1 MIIIDYSGIAISSVF
16 SQAKS
21 NKIEEDFLR
30 HIILNSLRMYN
41 LKYREKYGKMVIA
54 CDGGSWRKDY
64 YPQYKAARRK
74 NREESSMDWKEI
86 FRILNNVK
94 AEIIEHLPYTV
105 VQTDKAEADDVI
117 AALVE
122 TTQEF
127 GNYEPVMIISADKDF
142 IQLQRYDNVA
152 QWSPMTK
159 KLIADKNPTRY
170 LLEHVLKGDSGDGVP
185 NVLSP
190 DNTFTDSIRQT
201 ALRATKIDEWIA
213 ADKAGTL
220 QSVMPEETYR
230 NYIRN
235 RTVID
240 LERVPTEVRDAI
252 LTEYNS
258 APVKN
263 NSKVLNYLISKR
275 CNMLISSASEFF
287 TK

>member
-86 FRILNNVK
+86 FHILNNVK

-117 AALVE
+117 AALVK

-142 IQLQRYDNVA
+142 IQLQRYDNVS

-159 KLIADKNPTRY
+159 KLISDKNPERY
-170 LLEHVLKGDSGDGVP
+170 LMEHVLKGDSGDGVP

-201 ALRATKIDEWIA
+201 ALRATKIDEWIS

-240 LERVPTEVRDAI
+240 LERVPAEVRDAI

>member
-41 LKYREKYGKMVIA
+41 LKYRDKYGKMVIA

-94 AEIIEHLPYTV
+94 AEIVEHLPYTV

-159 KLIADKNPTRY
+159 KLITDKNPARY
-170 LLEHVLKGDSGDGVP
+170 LMEHVLKGDSGDGVP

-201 ALRATKIDEWIA
+201 ALRATKIDEWIS
-213 ADKAGTL
+213 ADRAGTL
-220 QSVMPEETYR
+220 QNVMPEETYR

-240 LERVPTEVRDAI
+240 LERVPAEVRAAI
-252 LTEYNS
+252 LAEYTS

>member
-41 LKYREKYGKMVIA
+41 LKYRDKYGKMVIA

-105 VQTDKAEADDVI
+105 VQTEKAEADDVI

-122 TTQEF
+122 STQEF

-159 KLIADKNPTRY
+159 KLIVDKNPTRY

-213 ADKAGTL
+213 ADKVGKL

>member
-16 SQAKS
+16 SQNKS
-21 NKIEEDFLR
+21 DKIEEDFLR

-41 LKYREKYGKMVIA
+41 LKYRDKYGKMVIA

-64 YPQYKAARRK
+64 FPQYKAARRK
-74 NREESSMDWKEI
+74 NREESTMDWKEI
-86 FRILNNVK
+86 FRVLNK
-94 AEIIEHLPYTV
+94 IKSEIIEHLPYAV
-105 VQTDKAEADDVI
+105 IQTDKAEADDVI

-122 TTQEF
+122 STQEF

-159 KLIADKNPTRY
+159 KLITDKNPRRY
-170 LLEHVLKGDSGDGVP
+170 LMEHVLKGDSGDGVP
-185 NVLSP
+185 NVLSV
-190 DNTFTDSIRQT
+190 DNTFTDAIRQT
-201 ALRATKIDEWIA
+201 PLRATKIDEWIA
-213 ADKAGTL
+213 ADKAGQL
-220 QSVMPEETYR
+220 EKVMPEETYR

-240 LERVPTEVRDAI
+240 LERVPVEVRDAI
-252 LTEYNS
+252 IKEYIS
-258 APVKN
+258 TPVKN
-263 NSKVLNYLISKR
+263 NSKVLNYLIANR